1 MPILIS
7 MVVMMNG
14 DDEYTTVQQLS
25 TTVEMNHARRMN
37 FVTCRKYNQLLQWR
51 KLSSMSLGV
60 LHYSNNTDRIDMP
73 SRLNNYDNLRYD
85 NDTSRTAATT
95 TLAFKSI
102 KYYLCKPVAYSGEGD
117 CATAPP
123 LFRLTMNFW
132 IIYAMFLQASFC
144 DWSVKSVSQDFC
156 L

>member
-1 MPILIS
+1 
-7 MVVMMNG
+7 
-14 DDEYTTVQQLS
+14 
-25 TTVEMNHARRMN
+25 
-37 FVTCRKYNQLLQWR
+37 
-51 KLSSMSLGV
+51 
-60 LHYSNNTDRIDMP
+60 MP

-144 DWSVKSVSQDFC
+144 D
-156 L
+156 